1 MGYPYNNGLPVDGEE
16 VTIQRTSDGA
26 LFFAVC
32 HYVVP
37 DGSERYWT
45 LSLPDADTTIAEA
58 DVDTWWRVT

>member
-16 VTIQRTSDGA
+16 VTIQRTDGA